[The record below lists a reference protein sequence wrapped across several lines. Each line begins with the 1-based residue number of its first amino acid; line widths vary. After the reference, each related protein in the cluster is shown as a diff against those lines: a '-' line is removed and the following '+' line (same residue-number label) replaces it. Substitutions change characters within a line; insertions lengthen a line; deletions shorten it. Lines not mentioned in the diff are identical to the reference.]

1 MSEETK
7 GTTAT
12 EPEAA
17 ESERTNTT
25 GGSPDRRS
33 RFADDCGSI
42 PRL

>member
-1 MSEETK
+1 MSEEAK

-17 ESERTNTT
+17 T
-25 GGSPDRRS
+25 GGNADRRS
-33 RFADDCGSI
+33 RFADDCGSV